1 MFRRVAIFRLPSQ
14 LRSIRTS
21 TQCLTELKLTF
32 ASSAQAFYNNVAVKQ
47 VDVPTLN
54 GRFGV
59 LAEHVPTVGCLK
71 PGIVAVTENDG
82 SVKKYFGYDCLLVVR
97 AAPHEK
103 YRLLGVV
110 IHLNCTTNDQHNVS

>member
-1 MFRRVAIFRLPSQ
+1 MLFRRVAMFRLPSQ

-82 SVKKYFGYDCLLVVR
+82 SVKKYFGTF
-97 AAPHEK
+97 
-103 YRLLGVV
+103 RLPSTGNSSLSF
-110 IHLNCTTNDQHNVS
+110 IINDSG